1 LRKVR
6 SGTDHRLR
14 VLRSSLIRIAIGA
27 AIPFTLAGQSIRGRV
42 VDPGRSPLVGALV
55 ELRGVG
61 GNSLQTVLTSPSGTF
76 QLTAPA
82 PGRYFYRIAAIGY
95 QPRPLVAVEVPNTGV
110 AVGEIVLQRMVMRL
124 PDLIAAG
131 RGRYCGKSGIA
142 DDVFSRLLESAH
154 TALQIIQATIETG
167 RVGFQVAVVNTRTVF
182 GAINNFEVADTVIQ
196 PLTKWPVES
205 IDPDTLRIVG
215 FSRDLEPG
223 NESTR
228 WYYGPDPR
236 VLFSDWFLE
245 SHCFSLDKP
254 DRKRLTDTLHLRFS
268 PARKSPLVDVGG
280 ELVLDAHDLSLLQ
293 FSFEMK
299 NLPKWMAEDAAGG
312 DMQFTRLSSGLWITK
327 NWAMW
332 APRAGISEFDRRI
345 RVAGQVETHGW
356 VTRIFGNDSAGRPPS

>member
-1 LRKVR
+1 MLC
-6 SGTDHRLR
+6 
-14 VLRSSLIRIAIGA
+14 SSLSRIAIGA

-42 VDPGRSPLVGALV
+42 VEPGRSPLVGALV

-61 GNSLQTVLTSPSGTF
+61 GNSLQTVLTSPSGAF

-95 QPRPLVAVEVPNTGV
+95 QPRSLVAVEVPDTGV

-142 DDVFSRLLESAH
+142 DDVFGRLLESAH

-228 WYYGPDPR
+228 WY
-236 VLFSDWFLE
+236 
-245 SHCFSLDKP
+245 
-254 DRKRLTDTLHLRFS
+254 
-268 PARKSPLVDVGG
+268 
-280 ELVLDAHDLSLLQ
+280 
-293 FSFEMK
+293 FEMK
-299 NLPKWMAEDAAGG
+299 NLPKWMAEAAAGG

>member
-1 LRKVR
+1 VVSRA
-6 SGTDHRLR
+6 
-14 VLRSSLIRIAIGA
+14 SLIQIAVSA
-27 AIPFTLAGQSIRGRV
+27 VLPFALAGQSIRGRV
-42 VDPGRSPLVGALV
+42 VDPDRLPLIGALV

-61 GNSLQTVLTSPSGTF
+61 GNSLQTTLTSPSGAF
-76 QLTAPA
+76 QLVAPT
-82 PGRYFYRIAAIGY
+82 PGRYFYRVAAIGY
-95 QPRPLVAVEVPNTGV
+95 QPRPLIAVNVPDTGV
-110 AVGEIVLQRMVMRL
+110 AVGDLVLERMIVRL
-124 PDLIAAG
+124 PDLVAAG

-154 TALQIIQATIETG
+154 TALDIIQTTIETG

-182 GAINNFEVADTVIQ
+182 GAVNNFEIADTAIQ

-205 IDPDTLRIVG
+205 IDPDTLRAVG

-236 VLFSDWFLE
+236 VLFSDWFLD
-245 SHCFSLDKP
+245 SHCFTLDKP
-254 DRKRLTDTLHLRFS
+254 DRKRVTDTLHLRFS
-268 PARKSPLVDVGG
+268 PARRSALVDVVG

-299 NLPKWMAEDAAGG
+299 NLPKWMPEDAAGG

-345 RVAGQVETHGW
+345 KVAGQVETHGW